1 MAPDRVASSMQTLAK
16 ALETA
21 TAQQEVAIDDLRAA
35 LAAALVADDDAQRAD
50 AAHALD
56 AAVVKLGALPE
67 NLVSSVRD
75 LLGSLSERDAN
86 APSEWLQLAL
96 AALLGSAGGVGGI
109 SLMRRPPAPLVAN
122 VGNNG
127 GAA

>member
-109 SLMRRPPAPLVAN
+109 SLM
-122 VGNNG
+122 
-127 GAA
+127 